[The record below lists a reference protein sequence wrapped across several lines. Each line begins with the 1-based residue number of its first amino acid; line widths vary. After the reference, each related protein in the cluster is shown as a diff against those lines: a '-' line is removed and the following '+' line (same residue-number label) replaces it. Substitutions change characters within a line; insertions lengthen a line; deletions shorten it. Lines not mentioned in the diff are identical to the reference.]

1 MRDNSMNSTERVRAA
16 ILGKEYDR
24 QPIYGWVYA
33 NLTDRI
39 TERFGSVAAFE
50 DKYEFDAAHIF
61 GAPRPW
67 NKKLVDQLAAEN
79 DELTPDLLLCD
90 GLFTDPACASY
101 EKIKAS
107 LAHHKERGRFCY
119 MQTPGFF
126 ENFNS
131 VFGIENQ
138 LMWLVLYPDELN
150 EIYRRQAEWTCA
162 FADRAI
168 DLGIDM
174 IHISD
179 DWGSQK
185 DMMFSPEIWREII
198 RPHLGRVID
207 HVHSRGALCSLHSD
221 GCISKV
227 TDDLAELG
235 IDLLHPWQESAGM
248 SYDLYLD
255 KYADSFAIMGG
266 VCVQTAIG
274 ILPRD
279 QLEAEIRRVFKTLRG
294 KRWVACTSHFVQD
307 HCSIEDLEFAFDL
320 IYKLSRE

>member
-1 MRDNSMNSTERVRAA
+1 MNSRERVRAA
-16 ILGKEYDR
+16 ILGGELDR

-33 NLTDRI
+33 NLTNEI
-39 TERFGSVAAFE
+39 NEKWGSVAAFE

-61 GAPRPW
+61 GGPRPW
-67 NKKLVDQLAAEN
+67 DKKLIERLSAEN
-79 DELTPDLLLCD
+79 DELTPDILLAED
-90 GLFTDPACASY
+90 IFTDPTRDASY
-101 EKIKAS
+101 ARLKAS
-107 LAHHKERGRFCY
+107 LEHHKARGRFCY
-119 MQTPGFF
+119 VQTPGFF
-126 ENFNS
+126 ENFNGA
-131 VFGIENQ
+131 FGIENQ
-138 LMWLVLYPDELN
+138 LMWLVLYPDELD
-150 EIYRRQAEWTCA
+150 ELYRRQAEWTVK
-162 FADRAI
+162 FADKCI

-185 DMMFSPEIWREII
+185 DMMFNPDIWREII
-198 RPHLGRVID
+198 RPHLKKVID

-274 ILPRD
+274 ILPRE
-279 QLEAEIRRVFKTLRG
+279 QLESEIRRVFGKLRG
-294 KRWVACTSHFVQD
+294 KRWVVCTSHFVQN

-320 IYKLSRE
+320 IYKLARE

>member
-1 MRDNSMNSTERVRAA
+1 MNSTERVRAA

-33 NLTDRI
+33 NLTDQI

-67 NKKLVDQLAAEN
+67 DKKLIEKIASEN

-90 GLFTDPACASY
+90 DLFTDPTRASY

-126 ENFNS
+126 ENFNN

-138 LMWLVLYPDELN
+138 LMWLVLYTEELN
-150 EIYRRQAEWTCA
+150 ELYRRQAEWTCA

-185 DMMFSPEIWREII
+185 DMMFNPEIWREII
-198 RPHLGRVID
+198 KPHLRKVID

-227 TDDLAELG
+227 TDELAELG

-248 SYDLYLD
+248 SYDLYLE

-274 ILPRD
+274 ILPQD
-279 QLEAEIRRVFKTLRG
+279 QLEAEIRRVFKTLKG

-320 IYKLSRE
+320 IYKLARE